1 MAVLKVI
8 DILPDGYSQGSGTSN
23 GGVFQNAQFYA
34 AQFVLNVTAVSG
46 TNPTLGVQMEVQDP
60 TSGSFSQVPGTTFIT
75 RTATGITLF
84 DIGPGLKNLVG
95 RAKNGYLPSRFRF
108 VYTVGG
114 TASPTFTV
122 NFKMMGIG

>member
-1 MAVLKVI
+1 MALKVI
-8 DILPDGYSQGSGTSN
+8 DILPDGFVFTGTSN
-23 GGVFQNAQFYA
+23 GAVFQNAQFYA
-34 AQFVLNVTAVSG
+34 EQFVMNVTAVSG
-46 TNPTLGVQMEVQDP
+46 TNPTLTPKLEVQDP
-60 TSGSFSQVPGTTFIT
+60 ASGSFSDVPGGTLIT

-95 RAKNGYLPSRFRF
+95 RSKNGFLPPRFRF

-114 TASPTFTV
+114 SAGPTFTV